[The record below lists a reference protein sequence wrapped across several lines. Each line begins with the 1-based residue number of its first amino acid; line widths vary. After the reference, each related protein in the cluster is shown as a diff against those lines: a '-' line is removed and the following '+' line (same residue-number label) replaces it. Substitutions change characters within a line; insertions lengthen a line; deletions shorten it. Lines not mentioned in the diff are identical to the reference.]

1 MSNSQNEATVR
12 RMIDIL
18 TRPNVPSDAELSQMI
33 TPDWYN
39 NDKTL
44 EGVTGHPLRGYEGF
58 RELYNF
64 WRPFSDLKL
73 TVENMFSEGDW
84 VAGHFRVSGR
94 NTRDFMGMPP
104 TGKSIDITAT
114 GMWKFQNGKVVE
126 NIVNPDALGLLM
138 QVGVVQ
144 MPSTTQRKAA

>member
-1 MSNSQNEATVR
+1 VSNPQNEAVLR

-18 TRPNVPSDAELSQMI
+18 TQPNAPSDSELSQLI

-58 RELYNF
+58 KELYNF
-64 WRPFSDLKL
+64 WTPFSDLKATL
-73 TVENMFSEGDW
+73 EDIFSDGDW
-84 VAGHFRVSGR
+84 VASHFKLSGKH
-94 NTRDFMGMPP
+94 TRDFMGMPP
-104 TGKSIDITAT
+104 TGKSFEITAT
-114 GMWKFQNGKVVE
+114 GMFKFQNGKVVE

-138 QVGVVQ
+138 QLGVVQ
-144 MPSTTQRKAA
+144 MPTSERRAA